1 MSAAPTRRR
10 PFLAPLTVITL
21 LLGAC
26 GGAAN
31 DGPLRVDVI
40 GKAQE
45 LAAPVKHASSA
56 AGQFVLGATAQG
68 LVAFNETGE
77 VVSGLAER
85 WIVEENGRS
94 YIFRLKPALWP
105 DGKPVKA
112 AEVAR
117 LLRTRMDANPML
129 LAGLKPEVRGMTDEV
144 VEIRIQAP
152 MPSFL
157 QILAQPAM
165 AVAKQTGGT
174 GPFGKTD
181 ADQQLTFQVLAPP
194 SPTNEEGDSET
205 TGESSTTTDRPVY
218 VRAVRPALG
227 FARFK
232 AGQSDLLLGGRFQD
246 LPYFTVAALPTPM
259 ILADP
264 VNGLFGLSV
273 EGDAPFLS
281 NPDVREI
288 FSMAIDRDAMAE
300 RLNLS
305 GWQTRFTIL
314 PSALEL
320 GRPPTPVSWAE
331 NPLEARR
338 GYARSVVANWRQR
351 HGEPPRLRI
360 ALPDGPGATILY
372 ALLAQDL
379 ARVGL
384 SATRVAWDAP
394 ADLRLID
401 EVAPFDS
408 ALWYLARVS
417 CAFHKPCSEEATE
430 RLAAARAAPN
440 DRAMTAALDQAER
453 LTLAAH
459 VYIPIGMPVRF
470 SLVRGRLAGF
480 QPSPRAIHPLVPL
493 LLHKSE

>member
-1 MSAAPTRRR
+1 MPAVPSRQHLR
-10 PFLAPLTVITL
+10 LAPLTAITL
-21 LLGAC
+21 LLAAC
-26 GGAAN
+26 GSATN

-40 GKAQE
+40 GQGQE
-45 LAAPVKHASSA
+45 LADPVKHASSA

-94 YIFRLKPALWP
+94 YIFRLKPARWP

-112 AEVAR
+112 TEVAR
-117 LLRTRMDANPML
+117 LLRARMDASPML

-144 VEIRIQAP
+144 VEIRIEAP

-165 AVAKQTGGT
+165 AVAQQTGGT
-174 GPFGKTD
+174 GPFGRAD
-181 ADQQLTFQVLAPP
+181 ADQQLTLRVLAPA
-194 SPTNEEGDSET
+194 SPTDDEGDSET
-205 TGESSTTTDRPVY
+205 TGGSTPPTDRPVY

-232 AGQSDLLLGGRFQD
+232 AGQSDVLLGGRFQD
-246 LPYFTVAALPTPM
+246 LPYFTVAALPTPV

-264 VNGLFGLSV
+264 VNGLFGLVV
-273 EGDAPFLS
+273 EGDSPFLS

-288 FSMAIDRDAMAE
+288 FSMAIDRNAMAE

-305 GWQTRFTIL
+305 GWQTRSTIL

-320 GRPPTPVSWAE
+320 GRPPTAVSWAE

-338 GYARSVVANWRQR
+338 GYARSVVANWRRR

-372 ALLAQDL
+372 ALLARDL

-384 SATRVAWDAP
+384 SASRVAWDAP

-408 ALWYLARVS
+408 ALWYVARLS
-417 CAFHKPCSEEATE
+417 CAFTRPCSEEATE
-430 RLAAARAAPN
+430 RLAAARSAPN
-440 DRAMTAALDQAER
+440 DQAMIAALDEAER

-470 SLVRGRLAGF
+470 SLIRGRLAGF

-493 LLHKSE
+493 LLRKGE